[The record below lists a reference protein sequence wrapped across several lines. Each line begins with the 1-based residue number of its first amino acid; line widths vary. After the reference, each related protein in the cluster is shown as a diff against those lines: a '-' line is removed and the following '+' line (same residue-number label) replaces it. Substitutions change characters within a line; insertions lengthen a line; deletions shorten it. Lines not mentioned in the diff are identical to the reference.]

1 MDGQVS
7 KHIKNEWEII
17 QEGYSSFFK
26 TDSINLEK
34 SYYRFMSEES
44 FDYILKGQ
52 FRFNNPIRWKDPFEK
67 IMVEGDYNKLEYK
80 KPATY
85 AACFTKLSNSE
96 AHWRM
101 YTNEK
106 QICVRVEFDMENF
119 IGALM
124 LGGAEQFFIGN
135 VSYDLLERSI
145 KAIGSKRSKYHK
157 IAIPENFMDNDYV
170 DLLLLKRPA
179 FKWEEET
186 RIVILNKD
194 KQNDFCNLSY
204 NSEMAKTFI
213 KSIQISPLTS
223 DEEVERLRNKYFDI
237 WQKLE
242 GRGYDFDFSKSKLYN
257 PIKPI
262 VFEK

>member
-44 FDYILKGQ
+44 FYYILKGQ

-67 IMVEGDYNKLEYK
+67 IMVEGDYTKLKYQ

-106 QICVRVEFDMENF
+106 QICVRVEFDMKNF

-124 LGGAEQFFIGN
+124 FGGAEQFFIGN

-157 IAIPENFMDNDYV
+157 IAIPEKFMDNNYI

-186 RIVILNKD
+186 RIVILNNYE
-194 KQNDFCNLSY
+194 QNDFCTLCY
-204 NSEMAKTFI
+204 NPEMATTFI
-213 KSIQISPLTS
+213 KSIQISPLAS
-223 DEEVERLRNKYFDI
+223 GEEEKRLRNKYLDI
-237 WQKLE
+237 WRKIK
-242 GRGYDFDFSKSKLYN
+242 GSDYGFNFSKSKLYDQ
-257 PIKPI
+257 IKPI
-262 VFEK
+262 AFEK

>member
-1 MDGQVS
+1 MNTTND
-7 KHIKNEWEII
+7 KRIKNDWKII
-17 QEGYSSFFK
+17 QSEFPSFLK
-26 TDSINLEK
+26 ANSIDLTK
-34 SYYRFMSEES
+34 PYYRFMSEES
-44 FDYILKGQ
+44 FDYIVNGE
-52 FRFNNPIRWKDPFEK
+52 FRFNNPKGWIDPFEK
-67 IMVEGDYNKLEYK
+67 IMVEGDYSKLNYQQ
-80 KPATY
+80 PATY

-157 IAIPENFMDNDYV
+157 IAIPKNFGDKDYI

-186 RIVILNKD
+186 RIVILNNG
-194 KQNDFCNLSY
+194 KQNDSCALCY
-204 NSEMAKTFI
+204 TPEMAKTFI
-213 KSIQISPLTS
+213 KSIQISPLAS
-223 DEEVERLRNKYFDI
+223 DKEVERLRNNYLDI
-237 WQKLE
+237 WQKLKGE
-242 GRGYDFDFSKSKLYN
+242 GYEFKCDKSKLYN
-257 PIKPI
+257 SIDPI

>member
-1 MDGQVS
+1 
-7 KHIKNEWEII
+7 
-17 QEGYSSFFK
+17 
-26 TDSINLEK
+26 
-34 SYYRFMSEES
+34 MSEDS
-44 FDYILKGQ
+44 FDYILEGQ

-67 IMVEGDYNKLEYK
+67 IMVEGDYTKLKYQ

-124 LGGAEQFFIGN
+124 LGGVEQFFIGN
-135 VSYDLLERSI
+135 VSYDLPERSI
-145 KAIGSKRSKYHK
+145 KAIGSKSKYHK
-157 IAIPENFMDNDYV
+157 IAIPENFGDKDYI

-186 RIVILNKD
+186 RIVILNNGE
-194 KQNDFCNLSY
+194 QNDSCTLCY
-204 NSEMAKTFI
+204 NSEVATTFI
-213 KSIQISPLTS
+213 KSIQISPLAS
-223 DEEVERLRNKYFDI
+223 DEEEKRLRNKYLNI
-237 WQKLE
+237 WQKLK
-242 GRGYDFDFSKSKLYN
+242 GRDDDFNFSKSKLYN
-257 PIKPI
+257 PIEPI

>member
-1 MDGQVS
+1 
-7 KHIKNEWEII
+7 
-17 QEGYSSFFK
+17 
-26 TDSINLEK
+26 
-34 SYYRFMSEES
+34 MSEES

-52 FRFNNPIRWKDPFEK
+52 FRLNNPIRWKDPFEK
-67 IMVEGDYNKLEYK
+67 IMVEGNYDKLEYK

-124 LGGAEQFFIGN
+124 LGGAEHFFIGN

-186 RIVILNKD
+186 RIVL
-194 KQNDFCNLSY
+194 FLS
-204 NSEMAKTFI
+204 E
-213 KSIQISPLTS
+213 
-223 DEEVERLRNKYFDI
+223 
-237 WQKLE
+237 
-242 GRGYDFDFSKSKLYN
+242 
-257 PIKPI
+257 
-262 VFEK
+262 

>member
-17 QEGYSSFFK
+17 QEGYSPFFK

-52 FRFNNPIRWKDPFEK
+52 FRFRNPKGWIDPFEK
-67 IMVEGDYNKLEYK
+67 IMVEGNYDKLEYK

-124 LGGAEQFFIGN
+124 FGGVEQFFIGN

-157 IAIPENFMDNDYV
+157 IAIPENFGDKDYI

-186 RIVILNKD
+186 RIVILNNGE
-194 KQNDFCNLSY
+194 QNDSCALCY
-204 NSEMAKTFI
+204 NPEMAKTFI

-223 DEEVERLRNKYFDI
+223 GEEEARLRKKYC
-237 WQKLE
+237 
-242 GRGYDFDFSKSKLYN
+242 DFNFSKSKLYD

-262 VFEK
+262 AFEK

>member
-1 MDGQVS
+1 M
-7 KHIKNEWEII
+7 
-17 QEGYSSFFK
+17 
-26 TDSINLEK
+26 
-34 SYYRFMSEES
+34 
-44 FDYILKGQ
+44 KGE
-52 FRFNNPIRWKDPFEK
+52 FRFRNPKGWIDPFEK
-67 IMVEGDYNKLEYK
+67 IMVEGDYTKLKYQ

-157 IAIPENFMDNDYV
+157 IAIPKNFGDNDYI

-186 RIVILNKD
+186 RIVILNNGE
-194 KQNDFCNLSY
+194 QNDLCTLCYDSKI
-204 NSEMAKTFI
+204 AKTFI
-213 KSIQISPLTS
+213 KSIQISPLAS
-223 DEEVERLRNKYFDI
+223 DEEEARLRKKYFDI
-237 WQKLE
+237 WQKLK
-242 GRGYDFDFSKSKLYN
+242 GSDYDYDFNFSKSNLYD

-262 VFEK
+262 AFEK

>member
-67 IMVEGDYNKLEYK
+67 IMVEGDYTKLKYQ

-106 QICVRVEFDMENF
+106 QICVRVEFDMKNF

-157 IAIPENFMDNDYV
+157 IAIPENFKDNDYI

-186 RIVILNKD
+186 RIVILNNG
-194 KQNDFCNLSY
+194 KQNDFCTLCYNL
-204 NSEMAKTFI
+204 EKAKTFI